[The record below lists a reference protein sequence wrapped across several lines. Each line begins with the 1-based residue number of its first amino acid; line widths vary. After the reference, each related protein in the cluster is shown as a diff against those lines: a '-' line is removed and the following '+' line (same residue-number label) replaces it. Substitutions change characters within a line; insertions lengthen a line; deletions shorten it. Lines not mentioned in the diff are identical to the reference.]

1 MFIELH
7 IIQNFAPS
15 NLNRSD
21 TGSPKDCEFGGVRRA
36 RVSSQC
42 FKRAIRREGNFA
54 QLLEKLGGSVRTRRL
69 VIEIAKAIEGKTGEH
84 DVPTDKT
91 VKLVSE
97 IFKEG
102 GIERPEAKK
111 NKEGEEAEKDNTKL
125 ILFMN
130 RQAITDMAA
139 ACKNNLPTLN
149 GKDKEARTKLIT
161 ELGEML
167 AKSAQMPDIALFGRM
182 VEVKGSTPF
191 GKLQLG
197 VDAACQVAHA
207 ISTHKSGIEFDFYT
221 AVDDLLPKGETGAG
235 MMGTMEFNSACFY
248 RYANVDM
255 EQLKT
260 NLKKHQDNNA
270 TNEAKADAEA
280 AAEAL
285 ALDTLEAF
293 LRAAVEAVPTGKQ
306 TGTAAQNPPSFVLA
320 VARGGGLWSLANAFE
335 APVRSKSGDGLVAAS
350 ISKLD
355 GHWAQ
360 LVRAYGGEQIT
371 DKCYFNLSG
380 QDLEHLN
387 GARVAGLAEVV
398 KRMRAAVK
406 FNNSGVGKEQ

>member
-42 FKRAIRREGNFA
+42 FKRAIRREGSFS

-69 VIEIAKAIEGKTGEH
+69 VTEIAKAIDGKTGEH

-102 GIERPEAKK
+102 GIERPEAKSS
-111 NKEGEEAEKDNTKL
+111 KEGAETEKDNTKL

-130 RQAITDMAA
+130 RQAIADMAD

-149 GKDKEARTKLIT
+149 GKDKEARGKLIA

-167 AKSAQMPDIALFGRM
+167 TRSAQMPDIALFGRM
-182 VEVKGSTPF
+182 VEVKGTTPF

-255 EQLKT
+255 EQLKK
-260 NLKKHQDNNA
+260 NLGGD
-270 TNEAKADAEA
+270 A
-280 AAEAL
+280 AAESL

-320 VARGGGLWSLANAFE
+320 VARSGGLWSLANAFE
-335 APVRSKSGDGLVAAS
+335 APVRAAS
-350 ISKLD
+350 GGGMVDASINKLD
-355 GHWAQ
+355 EHWAQ
-360 LVRAYGGEQIT
+360 LVKAYGGEQIA

-380 QDLEHLN
+380 QDLKALN
-387 GARVAGLAEVV
+387 GAQADGLADVV

-406 FNNSGVGKEQ
+406 FKGNGAGKEG

>member
-42 FKRAIRREGNFA
+42 FKRAIRRDGNFA
-54 QLLEKLGGSVRTRRL
+54 ELLEKLGGSVRTRRL
-69 VIEIAKAIEGKTGEH
+69 VIEIAKAIDGKTGEH
-84 DVPTDKT
+84 EAPTEKT

-102 GIERPEAKK
+102 GIERPEAKGG
-111 NKEGEEAEKDNTKL
+111 KEGAETEKDNTKL

-130 RQAITDMAA
+130 RQAIADMAQ
-139 ACKNNLPTLN
+139 ACKDNLATLN
-149 GKDKEARTKLIT
+149 GKDKEARGKLIA

-167 AKSAQMPDIALFGRM
+167 ARSAQMPDIALFGRM
-182 VEVKGSTPF
+182 VEVKGTTPF

-197 VDAACQVAHA
+197 VDAAAQVAHA

-255 EQLKT
+255 EQLKR
-260 NLKKHQDNNA
+260 NLGGN
-270 TNEAKADAEA
+270 T
-280 AAEAL
+280 AAESL

-293 LRAAVEAVPTGKQ
+293 LRAAVDAVPTGKQ
-306 TGTAAQNPPSFVLA
+306 TGTAAQNRPSFVMA

-335 APVRSKSGDGLVAAS
+335 APVRAASGGLVDAS

-355 GHWAQ
+355 EHWAQ
-360 LVRAYGGEQIT
+360 LVKAYGGEKIV
-371 DKCYFNLSG
+371 DKCYFNLSS
-380 QDLEHLN
+380 QSLKALN
-387 GARVAGLAEVV
+387 GAQVDGLADVV
-398 KRMRAAVK
+398 KRMRAAVR
-406 FNNSGVGKEQ
+406 FNGNGAGKED

>member
-69 VIEIAKAIEGKTGEH
+69 VIEIAKAIEGKTSEH
-84 DVPTDKT
+84 DVPTEKT

-102 GIERPEAKK
+102 GIERPEVK
-111 NKEGEEAEKDNTKL
+111 NSKEGAEAEKDNTKL

-130 RQAITDMAA
+130 RQTIADMGAV
-139 ACKNNLPTLN
+139 CKDKLEVLN
-149 GKDKEARTKLIT
+149 GKDKEARKEVLD
-161 ELGEML
+161 ELGKML
-167 AKSAQMPDIALFGRM
+167 VRSAKTPDIALFGRM
-182 VEVKGSTPF
+182 VEVKGNTPF
-191 GKLQLG
+191 GQYQLG

-255 EQLKT
+255 EQLKK
-260 NLKKHQDNNA
+260 NLGDN
-270 TNEAKADAEA
+270 A
-280 AAEAL
+280 AAELL

-293 LRAAVEAVPTGKQ
+293 LRAAAEAVPTGKQ
-306 TGTAAQNPPSFVLA
+306 TGTAAQNPPSFVFA
-320 VARGGGLWSLANAFE
+320 VARSSGLWSLANAFE
-335 APVRSKSGDGLVAAS
+335 APVRAASAGGLVEAS
-350 ISKLD
+350 INKLD
-355 GHWAQ
+355 DHWAQ
-360 LVRAYGGEQIT
+360 LVKAYGGEQIV
-371 DKCYFNLSG
+371 DKCYFDLSG
-380 QDLEHLN
+380 QGLKALN
-387 GARVAGLAEVV
+387 GAQVDGLTDLV
-398 KRMRAAVK
+398 KRMRVAVK
-406 FNNSGVGKEQ
+406 FNDRGAGKED

>member
-15 NLNRSD
+15 NLNRGD

-84 DVPTDKT
+84 EAPADKT

-111 NKEGEEAEKDNTKL
+111 GEEAEKDNTKL

-130 RQAITDMAA
+130 RQAIADMAA
-139 ACKNNLPTLN
+139 VCKDNLEVLN
-149 GKDKEARTKLIT
+149 GKDKEARKKVLD
-161 ELGEML
+161 ELGRML
-167 AKSAQMPDIALFGRM
+167 VSSAKTPDIALFGRM

-191 GKLQLG
+191 GQHQLG
-197 VDAACQVAHA
+197 VGAACQVAHA

-255 EQLKT
+255 EQLKA
-260 NLKKHQDNNA
+260 NLKKHQGNNA
-270 TNEAKADAEA
+270 TNAAKAEDEA

-320 VARGGGLWSLANAFE
+320 VARSVGLWSLANAFE
-335 APVRSKSGDGLVAAS
+335 SPVRAAS
-350 ISKLD
+350 GSGLIEASINKLD
-355 GHWAQ
+355 EHWAQ
-360 LVRAYGGEQIT
+360 LVKAYGGEQIT
-371 DKCYFNLSG
+371 DKCYFNLSDN
-380 QDLEHLN
+380 DLEKLN
-387 GARVAGLAEVV
+387 GAQVDGLADVV
-398 KRMRAAVK
+398 KRMREAVK
-406 FNNSGVGKEQ
+406 FNGSGAGKEG

>member
-1 MFIELH
+1 
-7 IIQNFAPS
+7 
-15 NLNRSD
+15 
-21 TGSPKDCEFGGVRRA
+21 
-36 RVSSQC
+36 
-42 FKRAIRREGNFA
+42 
-54 QLLEKLGGSVRTRRL
+54 
-69 VIEIAKAIEGKTGEH
+69 
-84 DVPTDKT
+84 
-91 VKLVSE
+91 
-97 IFKEG
+97 
-102 GIERPEAKK
+102 
-111 NKEGEEAEKDNTKL
+111 
-125 ILFMN
+125 
-130 RQAITDMAA
+130 
-139 ACKNNLPTLN
+139 
-149 GKDKEARTKLIT
+149 
-161 ELGEML
+161 
-167 AKSAQMPDIALFGRM
+167 
-182 VEVKGSTPF
+182 
-191 GKLQLG
+191 
-197 VDAACQVAHA
+197 
-207 ISTHKSGIEFDFYT
+207 
-221 AVDDLLPKGETGAG
+221 